1 MKKLYELL
9 DIRPGVTAL
18 IGSGGKTILMY
29 QLAGELWRAGKTVLI
44 TTSTHIIKPEQFGFA
59 DDAEGVRAILAEKQ
73 MACTGT
79 LCDDG
84 KLTMPSYEGWETLAD
99 YVLVEADGSKRLP
112 LKAHEAHE
120 PVIPACA
127 NNTICVVGFGGF
139 EQVMAG
145 VVHRREKFMELTGC
159 GEYEKVTPAHVATV
173 IEKENLC
180 DRVFL
185 NQLDLAKGFSGRA
198 LVKEFVAAVD
208 RPIVGGSLRTQ
219 EWKILKK

>member
-9 DIRPGVTAL
+9 DIRPGVTAI
-18 IGSGGKTILMY
+18 IGSGGKTIMMY

-44 TTSTHIIKPEQFGFA
+44 TTSTHIMKPEQFGFA
-59 DDAEGVRAILAEKQ
+59 DDAAGVKAILAEKG

-79 LCDDG
+79 LCEDG
-84 KLTMPSYEGWETLAD
+84 KLTAPSFEGWEDLAE
-99 YVLVEADGSKRLP
+99 YVLVEADGAKRLP
-112 LKAHEAHE
+112 LKAHEDHE

-127 NNTICVVGFGGF
+127 NNTVCVVGFGGF

-145 VVHRREKFMELTGC
+145 VAHRREKFTALTGC

-185 NQLDLAKGFSGRA
+185 NQMDLAKGFSGHG
-198 LVKEFVAAVD
+198 LVKEFVKEVN
-208 RPIVGGSLRTQ
+208 RPIVGGSLREQ
-219 EWKILKK
+219 NWKILKK